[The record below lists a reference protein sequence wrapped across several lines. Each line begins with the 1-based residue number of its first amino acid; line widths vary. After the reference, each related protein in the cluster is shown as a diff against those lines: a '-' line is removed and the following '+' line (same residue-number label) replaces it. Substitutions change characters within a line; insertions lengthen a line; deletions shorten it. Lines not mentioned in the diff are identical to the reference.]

1 MTDQQS
7 YGMYA
12 GFWSRAAAFAL
23 DYVLILFYLALLTS
37 IMLLLNSFFGITQWM
52 FAERVRAQVTG
63 FLLITLPVA
72 LYFSL
77 GESSARKATWGKTKL
92 RVQVTDVR
100 GKRIG
105 LWTALARTGLKF
117 VPWELS
123 HTLVWTIV
131 FSNGDVPAWV
141 NYGFVLVYGLI
152 GLNLASLAL
161 TKKHQALYDL
171 LARTCVLKLS

>member
-7 YGMYA
+7 HSMFA

-23 DYVLILFYLALLTS
+23 DYVLILFYLAALTLT
-37 IMLLLNSFFGITQWM
+37 IFVFNSFFSVTQWM
-52 FAERVRAQVTG
+52 FAERVRAQVSA
-63 FLLITLPVA
+63 FLLVTLPVT

-77 GESSARKATWGKTKL
+77 GESSARKATWGKAKL
-92 RVQVTDVR
+92 RIQVADLH

-105 LWTALARTGLKF
+105 LWRALARSGLKF

-123 HTLVWTIV
+123 HTLVWTIA
-131 FSNGDVPAWV
+131 FSTIDVPTWV

-161 TKKHQALYDL
+161 TKRHQALYDL
-171 LARTCVLKLS
+171 LARTCVIKK

>member
-7 YGMYA
+7 YSMFA

-23 DYVLILFYLALLTS
+23 DYVLILFYLAALTLT
-37 IMLLLNSFFGITQWM
+37 IFVLNSFFGVTQWM
-52 FAERVRAQVTG
+52 FAERVRGQVSA
-63 FLLITLPVA
+63 FLLVTLPVT

-77 GESSARKATWGKTKL
+77 GESSVRKATWGKAKL
-92 RVQVTDVR
+92 RLQVTDLR

-105 LWTALARTGLKF
+105 LWMALARTGLKF

-123 HTLVWTIV
+123 HTLVWTIA
-131 FSNGDVPAWV
+131 FSTADVPAWV

-152 GLNLASLAL
+152 GLNLASIAL
-161 TKKHQALYDL
+161 TKKHQTLYDL
-171 LARTCVLKLS
+171 LARTCVIKK